1 MADNKENIPKIFSV
15 IRDITHKERKTEHPE
30 LLDQKNETPKQTRE
44 RLADFLQ
51 KESQINWWI
60 QDWENQITEIIKEL
74 DKKDISPNTQKLLEE
89 KTNELQGL
97 INWWTDKLNYLK
109 QINSDLVSIEKDTKN
124 NLADLL
130 SNIVEPEKSWKTTVV

>member
-51 KESQINWWI
+51 KESQIN
-60 QDWENQITEIIKEL
+60 
-74 DKKDISPNTQKLLEE
+74 
-89 KTNELQGL
+89 
-97 INWWTDKLNYLK
+97 
-109 QINSDLVSIEKDTKN
+109 
-124 NLADLL
+124 
-130 SNIVEPEKSWKTTVV
+130 